1 MNNAFGKD
9 TAKTTPYALTAETVT
24 DKFPVD
30 GEPPINTMD
39 RPLIIESACPGF
51 QKAGPRY
58 PAIPISYDD
67 QVQAQ
72 VDSIKAGAII
82 AHVHPRDPKSGDALM
97 DHRALAEVL
106 DGIFEG
112 AGDFI
117 TNTHSWTPIPNA
129 PGEGI
134 SGTAELLE
142 LGGGNKYVQGSLLV
156 PIAHSST
163 GTGNPSLVTEKAT
176 IEAVKFMNANGVK
189 PVYQLFDTY
198 TPLDFKRRLF
208 DKGHDESNPKIMNI
222 QVGKH
227 DATASSHDPW
237 SHIQLI
243 SSISALRQTIPG
255 CVVGVYPG
263 GRNWLPMANL
273 GILLGADVIR
283 VGIEDCYWMYPHRND
298 IIKSNADVVR
308 MFVALARSLG
318 RRVVTDAEEARKIL
332 GMKLTSSMVRA
343 GVRQVAA

>member
-1 MNNAFGKD
+1 MSND
-9 TAKTTPYALTAETVT
+9 TSKTVPYALTAETVT
-24 DKFPVD
+24 DKFPVEI
-30 GEPPINTMD
+30 EPRIDTMA

-58 PAIPISYDD
+58 PAIPISLED
-67 QVQAQ
+67 QIQAQ

-82 AHVHPRDPKSGDALM
+82 AHVHPRDPKSGNALM

-117 TNTHSWTPIPNA
+117 TYTHSWTPIPNA

-142 LGGGNKYVQGSLLV
+142 LGGGNKYCQASLLV

-163 GTGNPSLVTEKAT
+163 GTGKPSLVTEKAT
-176 IEAVKFMNANGVK
+176 IEAVRFMNANGVK

-208 DKGHDESNPKIMNI
+208 DKGLDESNPKIMNI

-227 DATASSHDPW
+227 DATATSQDPW
-237 SHIQLI
+237 SHMQVIT
-243 SSISALRQTIPG
+243 SISALRQLLPECI
-255 CVVGVYPG
+255 VGLYPG

-283 VGIEDCYWMYPHRND
+283 VGIEDCYWMYPHRDD
-298 IIKSNADVVR
+298 IIRSNAEVVK
-308 MFVALARSLG
+308 MFVDLARSLG
-318 RRVVTDAEEARKIL
+318 RRVVTDAAEARKIL
-332 GMKLTSSMVRA
+332 GMKLTSASLKSGA
-343 GVRQVAA
+343 RQAVA

>member
-1 MNNAFGKD
+1 MDKP
-9 TAKTTPYALTAETVT
+9 TPYALTAETVT
-24 DKFPVD
+24 DKFPVEI
-30 GEPPINTMD
+30 EPPIPTMD

-58 PAIPISYDD
+58 PAIPISLED
-67 QVQAQ
+67 QIQAQ

-97 DHRALAEVL
+97 DHKALAEVL

-163 GTGNPSLVTEKAT
+163 GTGRPSLVTEKAT
-176 IEAVKFMNANGVK
+176 IEAVKFMNDNGVK

-198 TPLDFKRRLF
+198 TPLDFKRRMF
-208 DKGHDESNPKIMNI
+208 DKGLDVSDPKIMNI

-227 DATASSHDPW
+227 DALAASQDPW

-243 SSISALRQTIPG
+243 TSISSLRQTIPG
-255 CVVGVYPG
+255 CIVGVYPG

-273 GILLGADVIR
+273 AILLGADVIR

-308 MFVALARSLG
+308 MFVSLARSLG
-318 RRVVTDAEEARKIL
+318 RRVVTDAAEARKIL
-332 GMKLTSSMVRA
+332 GMKLTSSSIRSSA
-343 GVRQVAA
+343 RKAAA